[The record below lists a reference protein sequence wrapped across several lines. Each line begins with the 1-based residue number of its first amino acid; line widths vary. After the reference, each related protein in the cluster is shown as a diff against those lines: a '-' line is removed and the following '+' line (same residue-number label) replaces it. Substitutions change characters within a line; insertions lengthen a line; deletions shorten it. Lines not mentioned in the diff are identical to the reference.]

1 MRNLSRYAALCAALS
16 MFAPAAALAC
26 GGLFCSVP
34 PDPLVPTPPAPVD
47 QTAENIIFEV
57 NDDETITAHV
67 QIAYTGSA
75 DDFAWIVPVPDV
87 PDVAESED
95 AWFAA
100 LESATRPVV
109 FLPPPDPCPQPNG
122 STGRRSGG
130 GCGGDDSATS
140 GSLADGSR
148 EPESSELVSVLA
160 SASTENYT
168 YEVVEAAEA
177 TDLIGWLADNGY
189 NVSDNMAPAMQ
200 PYLDDEMVY
209 LAVRLREGRSADN
222 IVPIAMT
229 YPGDAPMIPLQ
240 LTAVAA
246 QPLMGVQVWILGD
259 TAFHPA
265 NYAEVTVDPSQL
277 AYDADGRTSYFAWVA
292 RATAEADGHLFVT
305 QAVLGTSLFGGL
317 GLDDLLDGHEVVS
330 RFYTR
335 MNPEHMDLD
344 PMFEAGTPDTRVPAA
359 VDMSLNPSIQDCN
372 TIVAERLP
380 SQCAFHFCG
389 DGATCYETESGSVGC
404 DCPDGQVVSR
414 VTSPDGSPSMTC
426 VPADNPLGITAE
438 AGGAGGEFDPCA
450 DVDCGSGAC
459 VLRSGFP
466 TCQCDDGAVASV
478 TADDGG
484 VYCLP
489 TDGVL
494 EAFGPGGGAE
504 SVRASTST
512 ARAPLTNTRDWR
524 HATAPLLPPVLV
536 VLGLVALRRRAT

>member
-1 MRNLSRYAALCAALS
+1 MRSLSRYAAWCAALS
-16 MFAPAAALAC
+16 TFVPAAALAC

-34 PDPLVPTPPAPVD
+34 PDPLVPSPPAPVD

-57 NDDETITAHV
+57 NDDDTITAHV

-87 PDVAESED
+87 PDVAESDD

-100 LESATRPVV
+100 LEGATRPVV
-109 FLPPPDPCPQPNG
+109 FLPLPDPCPQPNG
-122 STGRRSGG
+122 SSGRRSGV
-130 GCGGDDSATS
+130 GCGGEDSAS
-140 GSLADGSR
+140 SAPVYGSDD
-148 EPESSELVSVLA
+148 PESSELVSVLA
-160 SASTENYT
+160 SASTENYS
-168 YEVVEAAEA
+168 YEVVQAAEA

-200 PYLDDEMVY
+200 PYLDGGMVY

-246 QPLMGVQVWILGD
+246 QPLMGVQVWIFGD

-265 NYAEVTVDPSQL
+265 NYADVTVDTTQL
-277 AYDADGRTSYFAWVA
+277 AYDADGRTNYFAWVA

-305 QAVLGTSLFGGL
+305 QAILGTDSFGGL
-317 GLDDLLDGHEVVS
+317 GLDDLIDGHEVVS

-335 MNPEHMDLD
+335 MNPEHMNLD
-344 PMFEAGTPDTRVPAA
+344 PMFEAGAADTRVFPSI
-359 VDMSLNPSIQDCN
+359 DMSGNASIQDCN

-380 SQCAFHFCG
+380 SQCAFHYCG
-389 DGATCYETESGSVGC
+389 AGATCYETDSGTVGC
-404 DCPDGQVVSR
+404 DCPDGQVASR
-414 VTSPDGSPSMTC
+414 VTAPDGSRSMTC

-438 AGGAGGEFDPCA
+438 AGGVGGEFDPCA
-450 DVDCGSGAC
+450 DADCGSGTC

-466 TCQCDDGAVASV
+466 TCLCDDGAVAAT
-478 TADDGG
+478 TADGG

-489 TDGVL
+489 TDGTL

-504 SVRASTST
+504 SVRASAST
-512 ARAPLTNTRDWR
+512 ARAPLTQERDWR
-524 HATAPLLPPVLV
+524 HAAAPVVPPMMVM
-536 VLGLVALRRRAT
+536 LGLLALRRRAT